1 MLQIYIAESI
11 TRLYIEIFRNT
22 VQLQV
27 YNSEKLNMS
36 SSIFQ
41 YLRASEIDQQKKKKK
56 KKKK

>member
-27 YNSEKLNMS
+27 YNSEKLNTS